1 MENETLK
8 SIENDLAELVN
19 KIMDTKAKY
28 KNASVLNILS
38 KQKEINEESKL
49 LAIYGYELEKLILK
63 KVIVE
68 NGQNMIAQDFDKSAI
83 FPKHMKGI
91 IDENTEIIQSN
102 CKIFG
107 KSIDKVFN
115 EVRDN
120 YHQYLN
126 FLAEDAAG
134 PKNFVNQANSYYQ

>member
-1 MENETLK
+1 MKNETLK
-8 SIENDLAELVN
+8 SIENDLSELVN

-28 KNASVLNILS
+28 KNASILNALS

-68 NGQNMIAQDFDKSAI
+68 NGQNMIAQDFDKSAS

-102 CKIFG
+102 CKILG
-107 KSIDKVFN
+107 KHIDKVFN

-120 YHQYLN
+120 YHQYLK

-134 PKNFVNQANSYYQ
+134 PKNFVNQANSYY